1 MRTQWLSSVSIS
13 DLSLKRLRA
22 LMQYSYDNVPYY
34 HRIFKERNLTSSDIK
49 SVKDLHKLPRLTKK
63 IVKDNFDKMISSN
76 FPKSDLVP
84 WSTGGSTGVP
94 LKFMQ
99 DRESLRWIDT
109 AMLRSFCWAGYRRFN
124 KLVTVWG
131 FPEKPSPLK
140 PWQRHLT
147 ISTFGVGDRQI
158 MHYLELIR
166 KFKPK
171 GIRGYASSLYVLA
184 KQASGIK
191 LDFAISSSEVLFDRY
206 RKLIEEKFEC
216 DVFDNYSSREFMVAS
231 ECKEHAGYH
240 VAAENVMVEFVR
252 DNEHVAPGERGE
264 ILVTD
269 LTKYGM
275 PLIRYE
281 TGDLGKSSDEV
292 CPCGR
297 GLPLI
302 KCIEGR
308 VTDIISTPRGKFI
321 SSPAVTLIFRNL
333 EVDKFQIVQKTKEK
347 LVIKIVK
354 GPRYSHIDT
363 EYVLDQFRKYI
374 EEDMEVEVEFVKR
387 IPLTKSGKLRVVV
400 SLVNHS

>member
-1 MRTQWLSSVSIS
+1 MKTQWLSSVLLRE
-13 DLSLKRLRA
+13 LSLKKLRA
-22 LMQYSYDNVPYY
+22 LMRFCYDNVPYY
-34 HRIFKERNLTSSDIK
+34 HRILKERNLKPSDIK
-49 SVKDLHKLPRLTKK
+49 SVKDLQKLPRLTKK
-63 IVKDNFDKMISSN
+63 IVKENFDKMISSN
-76 FPKSDLVP
+76 FPKKDLVP

-99 DRESLRWIDT
+99 DRESLMWINT
-109 AMLRSFCWAGYRRFN
+109 AMLRSFYWAGYRRFD
-124 KLVTVWG
+124 KLVNVWG
-131 FPEKPSPLK
+131 FPEKLSPLK

-147 ISTFGVGDRQI
+147 ISTFGADDQEIRY
-158 MHYLELIR
+158 YLELIR

-184 KQASGIK
+184 QQASGIK

-216 DVFDNYSSREFMVAS
+216 DVYDNYSSREFMVAS
-231 ECKEHAGYH
+231 ECKEHPGYH

-264 ILVTD
+264 ILITD

-281 TGDLGKSSDEV
+281 TGDLGRPSDET

-308 VTDIISTPRGKFI
+308 VTDIISTPKGKFI
-321 SSPAVTLIFRNL
+321 SSPAVTLLFKNL
-333 EVDKFQIVQKTKEK
+333 EVNQFQIVQKTKEK

-354 GPRYSHIDT
+354 GPKYSQIDT
-363 EYVLDQFRKYI
+363 QYVLDQFRKYI
-374 EEDMEVEVEFVKR
+374 GEDMEVEVEFVKE
-387 IPLTKSGKLRVVV
+387 IPLRKSGKHRVVV
-400 SLVNHS
+400 SLMNHD

>member
-109 AMLRSFCWAGYRRFN
+109 AMLR
-124 KLVTVWG
+124 
-131 FPEKPSPLK
+131 
-140 PWQRHLT
+140 RHLT